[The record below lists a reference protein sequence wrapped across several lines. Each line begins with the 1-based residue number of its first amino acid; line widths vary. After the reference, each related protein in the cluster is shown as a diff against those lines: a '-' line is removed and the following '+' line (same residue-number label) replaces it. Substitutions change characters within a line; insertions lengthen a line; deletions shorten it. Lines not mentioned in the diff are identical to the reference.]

1 MIPCPTASGTHIA
14 KKMLRAQPAS
24 GSPVRGATAPCTKP
38 KRGRGSSTQDKV
50 TTRSEQP
57 QCSGGHQGD
66 YNPKTNPPPLSTT
79 NFTPH
84 TYTKRTPLRYIP
96 PQTTTK
102 TPHST
107 QASTLLF
114 WCCVCMS
121 CVWLVLWMVVVCREG
136 LCGCWVGGGGRWVNL
151 TMKS

>member
-66 YNPKTNPPPLSTT
+66 YNPKTNPPPTVHNKLH
-79 NFTPH
+79 TP
-84 TYTKRTPLRYIP
+84 YIYKENP
-96 PQTTTK
+96 PQVH
-102 TPHST
+102 PPPNDN
-107 QASTLLF
+107 QNPTLHTSQHF
-114 WCCVCMS
+114 VI
-121 CVWLVLWMVVVCREG
+121 LVLCLYVLRVASFVD
-136 LCGCWVGGGGRWVNL
+136 GGGV
-151 TMKS
+151 